1 MTCECWREPVLSERN
16 REGAERKK
24 VKETERKTLSGV
36 VEKEGGLRGTA
47 LSVQF
52 KNLKKKKKLVS
63 NV

>member
-1 MTCECWREPVLSERN
+1 MKGKER
-16 REGAERKK
+16 GRKDRK
-24 VKETERKTLSGV
+24 SQSQKEKTLGGV

-52 KNLKKKKKLVS
+52 KKKKNKTKKKLELNDVS